1 MIGLETAI
9 ASTLA
14 LVRSGHLSPMRW
26 VDSLSL
32 APAKLVPDLDAGTLR
47 AGERGRTSPSS
58 TPTVAGPSREKRY
71 ARSRSTPP
79 C

>member
-1 MIGLETAI
+1 
-9 ASTLA
+9 
-14 LVRSGHLSPMRW
+14 MRW

-47 AGERGRTSPSS
+47 AWRAGDITVIDPDRRWTVTREALRSKSFN
-58 TPTVAGPSREKRY
+58 TP
-71 ARSRSTPP
+71 